1 MDGTSFCG
9 SLRSMYEPRTQ
20 PLISPRHFV
29 RRIGW
34 HVGASLGVV
43 GVSLFLGMAGFHLT
57 EGLGWLDGFLQ
68 SAMLLGGMGPTS
80 TLTTEAGK
88 LFAGLYALYCGLVF
102 IVVAGLI
109 IAPVIHRILHRLHWD
124 DPPA

>member
-1 MDGTSFCG
+1 
-9 SLRSMYEPRTQ
+9 MYEPKTH
-20 PLISPRHFV
+20 PPISRRHFV

-34 HVGASLGVV
+34 HVGVSVGVV
-43 GVSLFLGMAGFHLT
+43 GLSLFLGMAGFRVT

-68 SAMLLGGMGPTS
+68 SAMLLGGMGPIS
-80 TLTTEAGK
+80 APTTEGGK

-102 IVVAGLI
+102 IVVAGLL

-124 DPPA
+124 DPQS

>member
-1 MDGTSFCG
+1 
-9 SLRSMYEPRTQ
+9 MYEPKTH
-20 PLISPRHFV
+20 PPISRRHFV
-29 RRIGW
+29 WRIAW

-43 GVSLFLGMAGFHLT
+43 ALSLFLGMAGFHLT
-57 EGLGWLDGFLQ
+57 EGLSWLDGFLQ

-80 TLTTEAGK
+80 TPITEGGK